1 MKHVYM
7 DTALHYIR
15 TIHILYKI
23 YKLMD
28 RNRSFG
34 MLRMYVPHLMRRA
47 SDIAFKPRDPDLLL
61 VKVRPIAL

>member
-1 MKHVYM
+1 
-7 DTALHYIR
+7 
-15 TIHILYKI
+15 
-23 YKLMD
+23 MD

-47 SDIAFKPRDPDLLL
+47 SDIAFKPRDPDLFL